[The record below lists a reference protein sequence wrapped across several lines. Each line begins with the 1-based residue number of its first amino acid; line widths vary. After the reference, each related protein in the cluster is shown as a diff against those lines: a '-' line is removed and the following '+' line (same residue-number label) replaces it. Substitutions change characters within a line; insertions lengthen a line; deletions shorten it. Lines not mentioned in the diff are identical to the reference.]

1 MFVVE
6 MNNLTGHLVV
16 DGFEAMSLIVTASPM
31 VGTLNYL
38 LATKLFLRV
47 FKGSI
52 SSRMRKIS
60 FSGLVYFP
68 KYFAKYSGFSVT
80 SNLSAHAWSIKY
92 R

>member
-68 KYFAKYSGFSVT
+68 KHFAKYSGFSVT